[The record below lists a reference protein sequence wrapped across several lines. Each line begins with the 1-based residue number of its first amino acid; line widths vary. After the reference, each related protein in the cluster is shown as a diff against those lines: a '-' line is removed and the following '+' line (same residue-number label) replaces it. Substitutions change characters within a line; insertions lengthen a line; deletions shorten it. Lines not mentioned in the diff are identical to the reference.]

1 MDVAFVVFLLTYVVI
16 ALGQPPLFRIDRTGA
31 AIIGAS
37 LMVILGVLTIQDA
50 YDAID
55 YKTILILFGMMILI
69 ANLRLSGFFG
79 IVLSFL
85 SRNLR
90 NPLVLFYA
98 LIFVSG
104 LLSAFFVNDT
114 VCLIFTPF
122 ILELTRRMNVNPK
135 PYLLALA
142 MSANIG
148 SAATIT
154 GNPQNIIIGAASGIS
169 YSEFFVKLFPVSLIG
184 LVIAGLVIHFFYRD
198 DIKSEIV
205 EIKDIRYKYN
215 KALVIKSSLMAL
227 LTVVLF
233 FLNVPMHIVAIGVGA
248 FLLITRRVKPE
259 KVYSLVDFELLILF
273 IGLFIVVRG
282 FENSIVFGEMVNYV
296 KQVVNTPLSLVVSS
310 ALLSNIVSNVPAV
323 LIFKPMM
330 GSLFNSQDAWLYL
343 AMSSTFA
350 GNLTIL
356 GSIANIIVIE
366 SASPKVKISFLEYLK
381 IGVPVTILSILF
393 GFLVLSIW
401 Y

>member
-1 MDVAFVVFLLTYVVI
+1 MDVAFVVFLLTYVLI

-184 LVIAGLVIHFFYRD
+184 LVIAGLVIHFFYRN
-198 DIKSEIV
+198 DIKNQIV

-330 GSLFNSQDAWLYL
+330 GSLFNSQNAWLYL

-366 SASPKVKISFLEYLK
+366 SASPKVKISFLEYLR

-401 Y
+401 

>member
-184 LVIAGLVIHFFYRD
+184 LVVAGLVIHFFYRN
-198 DIKSEIV
+198 DIKNEIV

-366 SASPKVKISFLEYLK
+366 SASPKVKISFLEYLR

-401 Y
+401 

>member
-85 SRNLR
+85 SRNLK

-184 LVIAGLVIHFFYRD
+184 LVVAGLVIHFFYRD
-198 DIKSEIV
+198 DIKNEIV

-366 SASPKVKISFLEYLK
+366 SASPKVKISFLEYLR

-401 Y
+401 

>member
-184 LVIAGLVIHFFYRD
+184 LVIAGLVIHFFYRN
-198 DIKSEIV
+198 DIKNEIV

-296 KQVVNTPLSLVVSS
+296 KQVVNTPLSLVLFS

-401 Y
+401 

>member
-1 MDVAFVVFLLTYVVI
+1 MDVGFVVFLLTYVVI

-37 LMVILGVLTIQDA
+37 LMVILGVLAIQDA
-50 YDAID
+50 YNAID

-79 IVLSFL
+79 IVLNFL
-85 SRNLR
+85 SKNLR
-90 NPLVLFYA
+90 NPLILFYV

-122 ILELTRRMNVNPK
+122 ILELTRRMDVNPK

-169 YSEFFVKLFPVSLIG
+169 YSTFFAKLFPASLIS
-184 LVIAGLVIHFFYRD
+184 LVIVGLVIHFFYRN
-198 DIKSEIV
+198 DIKNEVV
-205 EIKDIRYKYN
+205 EVKDIRYKYN
-215 KALVIKSSLMAL
+215 KALVMKTSSIAL

-273 IGLFIVVRG
+273 IGLFIVVKG
-282 FENSIVFGEMVNYV
+282 FERSVVFGEMVDYV
-296 KQVVNTPLSLVVSS
+296 RQVVNTPLSFVISS

-330 GSLFNSQDAWLYL
+330 GSLFSSQDAWLYL

-356 GSIANIIVIE
+356 GSIANIIVVE
-366 SASPKVKISFLEYLK
+366 SASPKVKIGFLEYLK
-381 IGVPVTILSILF
+381 VGVPVTILSILV
-393 GFLVLSIW
+393 GFLILSI
-401 Y
+401 

>member
-1 MDVAFVVFLLTYVVI
+1 MYVGFIVFLLTYVVI

-37 LMVILGVLTIQDA
+37 LMVILGVLAIQDA
-50 YDAID
+50 YNAID

-79 IVLSFL
+79 IVLNFL
-85 SRNLR
+85 SKNLR
-90 NPLVLFYA
+90 NPLILFYV

-122 ILELTRRMNVNPK
+122 ILELTRRMDVNPK

-169 YSEFFVKLFPVSLIG
+169 YSTFFAKLFPASLIS
-184 LVIAGLVIHFFYRD
+184 LVIVGLVIHFFYRN
-198 DIKSEIV
+198 DIKNKVV
-205 EIKDIRYKYN
+205 EVKDIRYKYN
-215 KALVIKSSLMAL
+215 KALVMKTSSIAL

-273 IGLFIVVRG
+273 IGLFIVVKG
-282 FENSIVFGEMVNYV
+282 FERSVVFGEMVDYV
-296 KQVVNTPLSLVVSS
+296 RQVVNTPLSFVISS

-330 GSLFNSQDAWLYL
+330 GSLFSSQDAWLYL

-366 SASPKVKISFLEYLK
+366 SASPKVKIGFLEYLK
-381 IGVPVTILSILF
+381 VGVPVTILSILV
-393 GFLVLSIW
+393 GFLILSI
-401 Y
+401 

>member
-85 SRNLR
+85 SRNLK

-184 LVIAGLVIHFFYRD
+184 LVVAGLVIHFFYRD
-198 DIKSEIV
+198 DIKNEIV

-366 SASPKVKISFLEYLK
+366 SASPKVKISFLEYLR

-393 GFLVLSIW
+393 GFLVLNIW
-401 Y
+401 

>member
-1 MDVAFVVFLLTYVVI
+1 MDVGFIVFLLTYVVI

-37 LMVILGVLTIQDA
+37 LMVILGVLAIQDA
-50 YDAID
+50 YNAID

-79 IVLSFL
+79 IVLNFL
-85 SRNLR
+85 SKNLR
-90 NPLVLFYA
+90 NPLILFYV

-122 ILELTRRMNVNPK
+122 ILELTRRMDVNPK

-169 YSEFFVKLFPVSLIG
+169 YSTFFAKLFPASLIS
-184 LVIAGLVIHFFYRD
+184 LVIVGLVIHFFYRN
-198 DIKSEIV
+198 DIKNKVV
-205 EIKDIRYKYN
+205 EVKDIRYKYN
-215 KALVIKSSLMAL
+215 KALVMKTSSIAL

-273 IGLFIVVRG
+273 IGLFIVVKG
-282 FENSIVFGEMVNYV
+282 FERSVVFGEMVDYV
-296 KQVVNTPLSLVVSS
+296 RQVVNTPLSFVISS

-330 GSLFNSQDAWLYL
+330 GSLFSSQDAWLYL

-366 SASPKVKISFLEYLK
+366 SASPKVKIGFLEYLK
-381 IGVPVTILSILF
+381 VGVPVTILSILV
-393 GFLVLSIW
+393 GFLILSI
-401 Y
+401 

>member
-1 MDVAFVVFLLTYVVI
+1 MDVGFIVFLLTYVVI

-37 LMVILGVLTIQDA
+37 LMVILGVLAIQDA
-50 YDAID
+50 YNAID

-79 IVLSFL
+79 IVLNFL
-85 SRNLR
+85 SKNLR
-90 NPLVLFYA
+90 NPLILFYV

-122 ILELTRRMNVNPK
+122 ILELTRRMDVNPK

-169 YSEFFVKLFPVSLIG
+169 YSTFFAKLFPASLIS
-184 LVIAGLVIHFFYRD
+184 LVIVGLVIHFFYRN
-198 DIKSEIV
+198 DIKNKVV
-205 EIKDIRYKYN
+205 EVKDIKYKYN
-215 KALVIKSSLMAL
+215 KALVMKTSSIAL

-273 IGLFIVVRG
+273 IGLFIVVKG
-282 FENSIVFGEMVNYV
+282 FERSVVFGEMVDYV
-296 KQVVNTPLSLVVSS
+296 RQVVNTPLSFVISS

-330 GSLFNSQDAWLYL
+330 GSLFSSQDAWLYL

-366 SASPKVKISFLEYLK
+366 SASPKVKIGFLEYLK
-381 IGVPVTILSILF
+381 VGVPVTILSILV
-393 GFLVLSIW
+393 GFLILSI
-401 Y
+401 

>member
-1 MDVAFVVFLLTYVVI
+1 MDVAFVVFLLTYVVM

-169 YSEFFVKLFPVSLIG
+169 YSEFFVKLFPVSLIS
-184 LVIAGLVIHFFYRD
+184 LVIAGLVIHFFYRN
-198 DIKSEIV
+198 DIKNEIV

-366 SASPKVKISFLEYLK
+366 SASPKVKISFLEYLR

>member
-1 MDVAFVVFLLTYVVI
+1 MDVGFIVFLLTYVVI

-37 LMVILGVLTIQDA
+37 LMVILGVLAIQDA
-50 YDAID
+50 YNAID

-79 IVLSFL
+79 IVLNFL
-85 SRNLR
+85 SKNLR
-90 NPLVLFYA
+90 NPLILFYV

-114 VCLIFTPF
+114 VCLVFTPF
-122 ILELTRRMNVNPK
+122 ILELTRRMDVNPK

-169 YSEFFVKLFPVSLIG
+169 YSTFFAKLFPASLIS
-184 LVIAGLVIHFFYRD
+184 LVIVGLVIHFFYRN
-198 DIKSEIV
+198 DIKNKVIEV
-205 EIKDIRYKYN
+205 KDIKYKYN
-215 KALVIKSSLMAL
+215 KALVMKTSSIAL

-233 FLNVPMHIVAIGVGA
+233 FLSVPMHIVAIGVGA

-273 IGLFIVVRG
+273 IGLFIVVNG
-282 FENSIVFGEMVNYV
+282 FERSVVFGEMVDYV
-296 KQVVNTPLSLVVSS
+296 RQVVNTPLSFVISS

-330 GSLFNSQDAWLYL
+330 GSLFSSQNAWLYL
-343 AMSSTFA
+343 AMSSTFS

-356 GSIANIIVIE
+356 GSIANIIVVE
-366 SASPKVKISFLEYLK
+366 SASPKVKIGFLEYLK
-381 IGVPVTILSILF
+381 VGVPVTILSILV
-393 GFLVLSIW
+393 GFLILSI
-401 Y
+401 

>member
-37 LMVILGVLTIQDA
+37 LMIILGVLTIQDA

-148 SAATIT
+148 SVATIT

-184 LVIAGLVIHFFYRD
+184 LVVAGLVIHFFYRD
-198 DIKSEIV
+198 DIKNEIV

-366 SASPKVKISFLEYLK
+366 SASPKVKISFLEYLR

-401 Y
+401 

>member
-79 IVLSFL
+79 IVLNFL

-90 NPLVLFYA
+90 NPLVLFYV

-148 SAATIT
+148 SVATIT

-169 YSEFFVKLFPVSLIG
+169 YSEFFVKLFPVSLIS

-198 DIKSEIV
+198 DIKNQIV

-282 FENSIVFGEMVNYV
+282 FENSIVFGEIVNYV
-296 KQVVNTPLSLVVSS
+296 KQVVNTPLSLVLFS

-330 GSLFNSQDAWLYL
+330 GSLFNSQDVWLYL

-381 IGVPVTILSILF
+381 VGVPVTILSILF

-401 Y
+401 